1 MVNPHHMAANPH
13 SSTAHLEIVPHMQPR
28 YAQLMNHNTNAT
40 ESAVPRDYLL
50 NSLIQIQRE
59 TLDACVRHM
68 QSATVMRDL
77 VYTGFTALKLCRIE
91 LPHCPRLSGADFHVL
106 YTNRSKR
113 HARRKTRYL
122 HLPESLTLQ
131 QLTLSHDGQ
140 TITCTHPL
148 TTWAILSAFLSQI
161 ETTTLLDAILRASAA
176 RYSFT
181 GGRILTIA
189 DAAQFLDGTGDFP
202 GKRKCQEAL
211 SLIDK
216 PTDSVMEC
224 RTLLSLMRHGL
235 ARPIV
240 HWQIYLEE
248 LRMTVTVDTAY
259 PEQKVIIEY
268 DGDAHRR
275 DKRQYRWDERKRQAL
290 RAAGY
295 TVIVVFADDILTDD
309 GPAKLAERV
318 GRALG
323 TTVSGIPLPRY
334 KSLLGDDRRRKA
346 RDRQRAY
353 RRRQRAMGRKV

>member
-1 MVNPHHMAANPH
+1 
-13 SSTAHLEIVPHMQPR
+13 
-28 YAQLMNHNTNAT
+28 MNHNTNAT

-248 LRMTVTVDTAY
+248 LRMTVTVDAAY

-309 GPAKLAERV
+309 GPRSWPSEWDGHSARPSLAFRCPDTSRYWGMIGAGRRAIVRGHTDDASGRWDGRCERTICDWA
-318 GRALG
+318 RG
-323 TTVSGIPLPRY
+323 TKPLAAPP
-334 KSLLGDDRRRKA
+334 SHS
-346 RDRQRAY
+346 
-353 RRRQRAMGRKV
+353 